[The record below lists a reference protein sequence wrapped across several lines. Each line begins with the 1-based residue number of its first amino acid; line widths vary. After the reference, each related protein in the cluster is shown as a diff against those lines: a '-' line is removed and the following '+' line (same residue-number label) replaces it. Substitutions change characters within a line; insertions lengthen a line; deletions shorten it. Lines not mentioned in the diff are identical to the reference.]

1 MQVVSG
7 RLRGVVDPGLIKLA
21 DDGAGSNGVRG
32 YGFDDTRLEEILLF
46 AQIPHSYREGSDLRF
61 HLHWMKTTSDA
72 GNVRWGLEY
81 WISSPL
87 GDFPANTVV
96 IEQTSALL
104 ATDSKLGHQVC
115 DFATHISGEGIG
127 MSSVLNCRLYRD
139 PTHADDTYGADAVAL
154 SADFHIEKDRRGSL
168 KEWHQL

>member
-1 MQVVSG
+1 MKRWLFFFIVIALGIGTVFFLKGFFGSQKG
-7 RLRGVVDPGLIKLA
+7 DIPLNALRED
-21 DDGAGSNGVRG
+21 
-32 YGFDDTRLEEILLF
+32 Y
-46 AQIPHSYREGSDLRF
+46 
-61 HLHWMKTTSDA
+61 KTDYVLMIA
-72 GNVRWGLEY
+72 
-81 WISSPL
+81 PL